1 MYVCQCRNFLCLLQ
15 LKQSFFQT
23 TFGSMLKCKAR
34 MSFRGSIDSTSGQTT
49 PLKKNNPSVN
59 ILYRMSTLLQ
69 SLLKSCKSCIHCIYV
84 LYKTFF
90 DNSIS
95 LSCFFFIYMYLELKE
110 EGFDCI

>member
-59 ILYRMSTLLQ
+59 IHYRMCTLLQ
-69 SLLKSCKSCIHCIYV
+69 SLLKRCKPCIHCIYV

-90 DNSIS
+90 LITVFPSVLIF
-95 LSCFFFIYMYLELKE
+95 LYMYLELKE

>member
-15 LKQSFFQT
+15 LKQSFFFQT

-59 ILYRMSTLLQ
+59 ILYRMCTLLQ
-69 SLLKSCKSCIHCIYV
+69 SLLKSCKTCIHCIYV

-95 LSCFFFIYMYLELKE
+95 FCLVFLYMYLELKE